1 MPDAK
6 EVVEVG
12 MANATAVY
20 EKHGTQYDEK
30 DMDRMGKFQQLSVR
44 IRIIFV
50 FLPDS
55 RSFGSPSGMVEKFP
69 LVLDYQCSGHLG
81 CYVGV
86 CLDVSFCVRML
97 DFAEGLAVS

>member
-1 MPDAK
+1 MPDTK

-30 DMDRMGKFQQLSVR
+30 DMDRMGKLQQLSVR

-50 FLPDS
+50 S
-55 RSFGSPSGMVEKFP
+55 S
-69 LVLDYQCSGHLG
+69 
-81 CYVGV
+81 
-86 CLDVSFCVRML
+86 
-97 DFAEGLAVS
+97 